1 MPIWIKRVLSHFS
14 SSRSWFKR
22 AWHLT
27 LTCNIILP
35 KSNIQVCLGVDF
47 YKVGTWLRLFK
58 KCSDSR
64 HLGSGWWKPAS
75 GQRDAGLLIQRERE
89 NLGYDSYH
97 PALPGHVRSH
107 WPEPS
112 SRRVAPPLA
121 HCGEFPGVSWFLA
134 GTPTQCYNL
143 SFAQY
148 LHNSNWFPL
157 CIWHM
162 VWYSNRLHR
171 NIEFIAVQC
180 SADHAIK

>member
-1 MPIWIKRVLSHFS
+1 MLTFVRSELDWGY
-14 SSRSWFKR
+14 SRNALTPDTLAR
-22 AWHLT
+22 AGGSRLQDSGT
-27 LTCNIILP
+27 
-35 KSNIQVCLGVDF
+35 QDF
-47 YKVGTWLRLFK
+47 W
-58 KCSDSR
+58 S
-64 HLGSGWWKPAS
+64 
-75 GQRDAGLLIQRERE
+75 RERE

-162 VWYSNRLHR
+162 VFKQTTEN
-171 NIEFIAVQC
+171 NQFIAVQC
-180 SADHAIK
+180 RSSDHVIELNKTDILTRRHSFCHSTINILNLLLIC